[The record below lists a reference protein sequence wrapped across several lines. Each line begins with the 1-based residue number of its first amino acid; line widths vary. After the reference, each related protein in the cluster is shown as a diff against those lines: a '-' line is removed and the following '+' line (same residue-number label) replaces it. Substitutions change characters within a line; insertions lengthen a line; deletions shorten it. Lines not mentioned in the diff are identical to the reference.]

1 MKSKARFLPFVLA
14 LALLTSLFVLS
25 HATAATGSV
34 TLDKSHIKAPD
45 GMVGITVNDPAANV
59 GVVQNAEAEGAGG
72 GSYVI
77 PGRTIA
83 GNEAV
88 RFRTAKSPI
97 LTSSA
102 ADLTG
107 EGSDDSNTGVDY
119 RDVVLNVVIPDGTNE
134 TTTNAIM
141 GAWEALTAEST
152 VGGDGRHPFSL
163 ENPQGG
169 AFILRSANAVN
180 VPEGGIAF
188 TVTYKAPDARMRWS
202 GSRARRI
209 PRASISP

>member
-1 MKSKARFLPFVLA
+1 
-14 LALLTSLFVLS
+14 
-25 HATAATGSV
+25 
-34 TLDKSHIKAPD
+34 
-45 GMVGITVNDPAANV
+45 MVGITVSDPAANV
-59 GVVQNAEAEGAGG
+59 GVVETEAEGAGG

-97 LTSSA
+97 LSSSA
-102 ADLTG
+102 DDLTG
-107 EGSDDSNTGVDY
+107 EGSSDDSNIGVDY

-141 GAWEALTAEST
+141 SAWNALTADST

-169 AFILRSANAVN
+169 AFILRSANDVN

-188 TVTYKAPDARMRWS
+188 TATYKAPDVQTRRS

-209 PRASISP
+209 PPAST